1 MKIIEEQGYLIA
13 AWNSPTVDY
22 INCARSLTKT
32 LKHWHP
38 DARVCLVTDADITDP
53 LFDHVRVITR
63 VNLNNPYA
71 DDWQVFYQSP
81 FRETI
86 KLEADMW
93 ITSSIDHWWHLFRK
107 RDLVI
112 STGCRD
118 WQDQPSTARNYRRV
132 FDANNLPDVYNAITY
147 WRLSHTAKE
156 FFDLVRNIFEHWP
169 EYRKLLKFPDEM
181 PSTDLVY
188 AVAAQIIGPN
198 LVTLPF
204 ATYPKIV
211 HMKRHHAG
219 TQTENWMNELIWE
232 WDQGNLRIQTIAQSG
247 AFHYH
252 VKPSNN

>member
-1 MKIIEEQGYLIA
+1 MKVIEEQGYLIA

-22 INCARSLTKT
+22 FNCAKALAQT

-38 DARVCLVTDADITDP
+38 DARVCLVTDQDITDP
-53 LFDHVRVITR
+53 VFDHVRVITR
-63 VNLNNPYA
+63 TNLHNAYA

-93 ITSSIDHWWHLFRK
+93 ITSSIDHWWNLFRK

-112 STGCRD
+112 STGCKT
-118 WQDQPSTARNYRRV
+118 WQGQSSTARNYRRV
-132 FDANNLPDVYNAITY
+132 FDDNHLPDVYNAITY
-147 WRLSHTAKE
+147 WRLSPTAKE
-156 FFDLVRNIFEHWP
+156 FFGLVRNIFEHWT
-169 EYRKLLKFPDEM
+169 EYRKLLKFPEDV

-188 AVAAQIIGPN
+188 AVAAHIIGPES
-198 LVTLPF
+198 VTLPF

-219 TQTENWMNELIWE
+219 TQTEDWTKELIWE
-232 WDQGNLRIQTIAQSG
+232 WDQGNLRVQTLAQSG

-252 VKPSNN
+252 VKPTLN

>member
-1 MKIIEEQGYLIA
+1 MKIIQEQGYLIT
-13 AWNSPTVDY
+13 AWNSATVDY
-22 INCARSLTKT
+22 INCARSLVQT

-38 DARVCLVTDADITDP
+38 DAKVCLVTDTDIVDP
-53 LFDHVRVITR
+53 VFDYIHVITR
-63 VNLNNPYA
+63 TNLHNPYA
-71 DDWQVFYQSP
+71 DDWQIFYQSP

-93 ITSSIDHWWHLFRK
+93 ITSSIDHWWNLFRK

-118 WQDQPSTARNYRRV
+118 WQDRPSTARHYRKI

-147 WRLSHTAKE
+147 WRLSTIAKE
-156 FFDLVRNIFEHWP
+156 FFDLVHSIFENWT
-169 EYRKLLKFPDEM
+169 EYRKLLKFPDET

-188 AVAAQIIGPN
+188 AMAAQIIGPE

-204 ATYPKIV
+204 TTYPKIV

-219 TQTENWMNELIWE
+219 TQTENWKKELVWE
-232 WDQGNLRIQTIAQSG
+232 WDHGSLRVQTVAQSG
-247 AFHYH
+247 AFHYY
-252 VKPSNN
+252 VKPTFN

>member
-1 MKIIEEQGYLIA
+1 
-13 AWNSPTVDY
+13 
-22 INCARSLTKT
+22 
-32 LKHWHP
+32 
-38 DARVCLVTDADITDP
+38 LVTDTDITDP
-53 LFDHVRVITR
+53 AFDHVRVITR
-63 VNLNNPYA
+63 ANLHNAYA

-93 ITSSIDHWWHLFRK
+93 ITSSINHWWDLFRK

-118 WQDQPSTARNYRRV
+118 WQDRPSTARNYRRV

-147 WRLSHTAKE
+147 WRLSQTAKE
-156 FFDLVRNIFEHWP
+156 FFDLVRNIFEHWT
-169 EYRKLLKFPDEM
+169 EYRKLLKFPDEV

-188 AVAAQIIGPN
+188 AVAAQTIGPD

-211 HMKRHHAG
+211 HMKRHHIG

-232 WDQGNLRIQTIAQSG
+232 WDQGNLRIQTVAQSG

-252 VKPSNN
+252 VKPPSN

>member
-22 INCARSLTKT
+22 ISCARSLTKT

-93 ITSSIDHWWHLFRK
+93 ITSSIDHWWNLFRK

-118 WQDQPSTARNYRRV
+118 WQDRPSTARNYRRV

-147 WRLSHTAKE
+147 WRLSQTAKE
-156 FFDLVRNIFEHWP
+156 FFDLVRNIFEHWT
-169 EYRKLLKFPDEM
+169 EYRKLLKFPDEV

-232 WDQGNLRIQTIAQSG
+232 WDQGNLRIQTVAQSG

-252 VKPSNN
+252 VKPTSN

>member
-93 ITSSIDHWWHLFRK
+93 ITSSIDHWWNLFRK

-156 FFDLVRNIFEHWP
+156 FFDLVRNIFEHWT

-252 VKPSNN
+252 VKPTNN

>member
-1 MKIIEEQGYLIA
+1 MKIIEEQGYLVA

-22 INCARSLTKT
+22 IGCARSLVKT

-38 DARVCLVTDADITDP
+38 DARVCLVTDTDVTDT

-63 VNLNNPYA
+63 TNLNNPYA

-81 FRETI
+81 FRETV

-93 ITSSIDHWWHLFRK
+93 ITSLIDYWWNLFRK

-118 WQDQPSTARNYRRV
+118 WKDQHSTARNYRRV

-147 WRLSHTAKE
+147 WRLSPTAKE
-156 FFDLVRNIFEHWP
+156 FFDLVRNIFENWT
-169 EYRKLLKFPDEM
+169 EYRKLLKFPEDT

-188 AVAAQIIGPN
+188 AVAAHIIGPES
-198 LVTLPF
+198 VTLPF
-204 ATYPKIV
+204 ATYPRIV

-219 TQTENWMNELIWE
+219 TQTDNWMNELIWE
-232 WDQGNLRIQTIAQSG
+232 WDQGNLRVQTVAQLG

-252 VKPSNN
+252 VKPSIN

>member
-1 MKIIEEQGYLIA
+1 LKITQEQGYVIT
-13 AWNSPTVDY
+13 AWNSATVDY
-22 INCARSLTKT
+22 VSCARSLVQT

-38 DARVCLVTDADITDP
+38 DAKVCLVTDTDMSDP
-53 LFDHVRVITR
+53 LFDYTHVITR
-63 VNLNNPYA
+63 ANLDNPYA

-93 ITSSIDHWWHLFRK
+93 ITSSIDHWWNMFRK

-112 STGCRD
+112 STGCRN
-118 WQDQPSTARNYRRV
+118 WQDRPSTARHYRKI
-132 FDANNLPDVYNAITY
+132 FDLNHLPDVYNAVTY
-147 WRLSHTAKE
+147 WRLSTTAKE
-156 FFDLVRNIFEHWP
+156 FFDLTRNIFEHWN
-169 EYRKLLKFPDEM
+169 EYRKLLKFPDEVA
-181 PSTDLVY
+181 STDLVY
-188 AVAAQIIGPN
+188 AMAAQIIGPE

-219 TQTENWMNELIWE
+219 TQTEDWTKELVWE
-232 WDQGNLRIQTIAQSG
+232 WDHGSLRVQTLAQSG

-252 VKPSNN
+252 VK

>member
-1 MKIIEEQGYLIA
+1 MKIIEEQGYLVA
-13 AWNSPTVDY
+13 AWNSTTVDY
-22 INCARSLTKT
+22 ISCARSLTKT

-38 DARVCLVTDADITDP
+38 DARVCLVTDTDITDP

-93 ITSSIDHWWHLFRK
+93 ITSSIDHWWNLFRK

-118 WQDQPSTARNYRRV
+118 WQDRPSTARNYRRV

-147 WRLSHTAKE
+147 WRLSKTAKE
-156 FFDLVRNIFEHWP
+156 FFDLVRNIFEHWT
-169 EYRKLLKFPDEM
+169 EYRKLLKFPDEV

-188 AVAAQIIGPN
+188 AVAAQIIGPE

-204 ATYPKIV
+204 ATYPKII

-219 TQTENWMNELIWE
+219 TQTEDWTKELIWE
-232 WDQGNLRIQTIAQSG
+232 WDQGNLRIQTVAQSG

-252 VKPSNN
+252 VKPPSN

>member
-1 MKIIEEQGYLIA
+1 
-13 AWNSPTVDY
+13 
-22 INCARSLTKT
+22 
-32 LKHWHP
+32 
-38 DARVCLVTDADITDP
+38 
-53 LFDHVRVITR
+53 VITR

-81 FRETI
+81 FRETV

-93 ITSSIDHWWHLFRK
+93 ITGSIDHWWNMFRK

-112 STGCRD
+112 STGCRT

-147 WRLSHTAKE
+147 WRLSPTAKE
-156 FFDLVRNIFEHWP
+156 FFDLVRNIFENWA
-169 EYRKLLKFPDEM
+169 EYRKLLKFPEDT

-188 AVAAQIIGPN
+188 AVAAHIIGPE

-219 TQTENWMNELIWE
+219 TQTDNWMNELIWE
-232 WDQGNLRIQTIAQSG
+232 WDHGNLRIQTIAQSG

-252 VKPSNN
+252 VKPTNN

>member
-1 MKIIEEQGYLIA
+1 
-13 AWNSPTVDY
+13 
-22 INCARSLTKT
+22 
-32 LKHWHP
+32 
-38 DARVCLVTDADITDP
+38 LVTDADITDP
-53 LFDHVRVITR
+53 VFDHVRVITR
-63 VNLNNPYA
+63 ANLHNPYA

-93 ITSSIDHWWHLFRK
+93 ITSSIDHWWNMFRK

-112 STGCRD
+112 STGCRT
-118 WQDQPSTARNYRRV
+118 WQDQPSTARNYRKI

-147 WRLSHTAKE
+147 WRLSPTAKE
-156 FFDLVRNIFEHWP
+156 FFDIVRNIFENWA
-169 EYRKLLKFPDEM
+169 EYRKLLKFPEDT

-188 AVAAQIIGPN
+188 AVAAQTIGPE

-219 TQTENWMNELIWE
+219 TQTDNWMNELIWE
-232 WDQGNLRIQTIAQSG
+232 WDHGNLRVQTLAQSG

-252 VKPSNN
+252 VKPNNN

>member
-22 INCARSLTKT
+22 ISCARSLTKT

-38 DARVCLVTDADITDP
+38 DARVCLVTDADVTDP

-86 KLEADMW
+86 KLEADIW
-93 ITSSIDHWWHLFRK
+93 ITSSIDHWWNLFRK

-118 WQDQPSTARNYRRV
+118 WQDRPSTARNYRRV

-147 WRLSHTAKE
+147 WRLSQTAKE
-156 FFDLVRNIFEHWP
+156 FFDLVRNIFEHWT
-169 EYRKLLKFPDEM
+169 EYRKLLKFPDEV

-232 WDQGNLRIQTIAQSG
+232 WDQGNLRIQTVAQSG

-252 VKPSNN
+252 VKPTSY

>member
-1 MKIIEEQGYLIA
+1 LVQ
-13 AWNSPTVDY
+13 
-22 INCARSLTKT
+22 T

-38 DARVCLVTDADITDP
+38 DASVCLVTDADITDP
-53 LFDHVRVITR
+53 WFDHVRVIART
-63 VNLNNPYA
+63 NLDNPYA

-93 ITSSIDHWWHLFRK
+93 ITSSIDHWWTLFRK

-112 STGCRD
+112 STGCRN
-118 WQDQPSTARNYRRV
+118 WQDQPSTARNYRQA

-147 WRLSHTAKE
+147 WRLSRTAKE
-156 FFDLVRNIFEHWP
+156 FFDLVRNIFENWT
-169 EYRKLLKFPDEM
+169 EYRKLLKFPEDT

-188 AVAAQIIGPN
+188 AVAAHIIGPD

-204 ATYPKIV
+204 ATYPKII
-211 HMKRHHAG
+211 HMKRHHAD

-232 WDQGNLRIQTIAQSG
+232 WDRGNLRIQTVAQSG
-247 AFHYH
+247 VFHYH
-252 VKPSNN
+252 VKPTNN

>member
-1 MKIIEEQGYLIA
+1 MVQ
-13 AWNSPTVDY
+13 
-22 INCARSLTKT
+22 T

-38 DARVCLVTDADITDP
+38 DAKVCLVTDTDITDP
-53 LFDHVRVITR
+53 LFNYIHVITR
-63 VNLNNPYA
+63 ANLHNPYA

-93 ITSSIDHWWHLFRK
+93 ITSSIDHWWNMFRK
-107 RDLVI
+107 RDLVV

-118 WQDQPSTARNYRRV
+118 WQDRPSTARHYRKI
-132 FDANNLPDVYNAITY
+132 FDTNHLPDVYNAVTY
-147 WRLSHTAKE
+147 WRLSTTAKE
-156 FFDLVRNIFEHWP
+156 FFDLTRNIFEHWN
-169 EYRKLLKFPDEM
+169 EYRKLLKFPNET

-188 AVAAQIIGPN
+188 AMAAQIIGPK

-219 TQTENWMNELIWE
+219 TQTEDWTKELVWE
-232 WDQGNLRIQTIAQSG
+232 WDHGSLRVQTLAQSG

-252 VKPSNN
+252 VK

>member
-22 INCARSLTKT
+22 ISCARSLTKT

-93 ITSSIDHWWHLFRK
+93 ITSSIDHWWNLFRK

-118 WQDQPSTARNYRRV
+118 WQDRPSTARNYRRV
-132 FDANNLPDVYNAITY
+132 FDANNLPNVYNAITY

-156 FFDLVRNIFEHWP
+156 FFDLVRNIFEHWT
-169 EYRKLLKFPDEM
+169 EYRKLLKFPDEV

-188 AVAAQIIGPN
+188 AVAAQIIGPE
-198 LVTLPF
+198 LITLPF
-204 ATYPKIV
+204 ATYPKII

-219 TQTENWMNELIWE
+219 TQTEDWTKELIWE
-232 WDQGNLRIQTIAQSG
+232 WDQGNLRIQTVAQSG

-252 VKPSNN
+252 VKPTSN

>member
-1 MKIIEEQGYLIA
+1 MKVIEEQGYLIA

-22 INCARSLTKT
+22 INCARSLVRT

-38 DARVCLVTDADITDP
+38 DARVCLVTDVDITDP
-53 LFDHVRVITR
+53 VFDHVQVITR

-81 FRETI
+81 FRETV

-93 ITSSIDHWWHLFRK
+93 ITGSIDHWWNMFRK

-112 STGCRD
+112 STGCRT
-118 WQDQPSTARNYRRV
+118 WQDQSSTARNYRKI

-147 WRLSHTAKE
+147 WRLSPTAKE
-156 FFDLVRNIFEHWP
+156 FFDLVRNIFENWA
-169 EYRKLLKFPDEM
+169 EYRKLLKFPEDI

-188 AVAAQIIGPN
+188 AVAAQIIGPE

-219 TQTENWMNELIWE
+219 IQTDNWMNELIWE
-232 WDQGNLRIQTIAQSG
+232 RDHGNLRVQTLSQSG
-247 AFHYH
+247 TFHYY
-252 VKPSNN
+252 VKPTNN

>member
-1 MKIIEEQGYLIA
+1 LKVIEEQGYLIA

-22 INCARSLTKT
+22 FNCAKALAQT

-38 DARVCLVTDADITDP
+38 DARVCLVTDQDITDP
-53 LFDHVRVITR
+53 VFDHVRVITR
-63 VNLNNPYA
+63 TNLHNAYA

-93 ITSSIDHWWHLFRK
+93 ITSSIDHWWNLFRK

-112 STGCRD
+112 STGCKT
-118 WQDQPSTARNYRRV
+118 WQGQSSTARNYRRV
-132 FDANNLPDVYNAITY
+132 FDDNHLPDVYNAITY
-147 WRLSHTAKE
+147 WRLSPTAKE
-156 FFDLVRNIFEHWP
+156 FFGLVRNIFEHWT
-169 EYRKLLKFPDEM
+169 EYRKLLKFPEDV

-188 AVAAQIIGPN
+188 AVAAHIIGPES
-198 LVTLPF
+198 VTLPF

-219 TQTENWMNELIWE
+219 TQTEDWTKELIWE
-232 WDQGNLRIQTIAQSG
+232 WDQGNLRVQTLAQSG

-252 VKPSNN
+252 VKPTLN

>member
-22 INCARSLTKT
+22 INCARTLTKT

-38 DARVCLVTDADITDP
+38 DARVCLVTDTDIIDP

-63 VNLNNPYA
+63 ANLHNPYA

-93 ITSSIDHWWHLFRK
+93 ITSSIDHWWNLFRK

-118 WQDQPSTARNYRRV
+118 WQDRLSTARNYRRV

-147 WRLSHTAKE
+147 WRLSQTAKE
-156 FFDLVRNIFEHWP
+156 FFDLVRNIFEHWT
-169 EYRKLLKFPDEM
+169 EYRKLLKFPDEV

-188 AVAAQIIGPN
+188 AVAAQTIGPN

-232 WDQGNLRIQTIAQSG
+232 WDQGNLRVQTIAQSG

>member
-22 INCARSLTKT
+22 NSCARSLAQT

-38 DARVCLVTDADITDP
+38 DARVCLVTDADVTDP
-53 LFDHVRVITR
+53 AFDHVRVITR
-63 VNLNNPYA
+63 ANLDNPYA

-93 ITSSIDHWWHLFRK
+93 ITSSINHWWDLFRK

-118 WQDQPSTARNYRRV
+118 WQNRPSTARNYRRV

-147 WRLSHTAKE
+147 WRLSQTAKE
-156 FFDLVRNIFEHWP
+156 FFDLVRNIFENWT
-169 EYRKLLKFPDEM
+169 EYRKLLKFPDEV

-188 AVAAQIIGPN
+188 AVAAQTIGPD

-204 ATYPKIV
+204 ATYPKII

-219 TQTENWMNELIWE
+219 TLTEDWTKELIWE
-232 WDQGNLRIQTIAQSG
+232 WDQGNLRIQTVAQSG

-252 VKPSNN
+252 VKPTSN

>member
-22 INCARSLTKT
+22 INCARTLTKT

-38 DARVCLVTDADITDP
+38 DARVCLVTDTDIIDP

-63 VNLNNPYA
+63 ANLHNPYA

-93 ITSSIDHWWHLFRK
+93 ITSSIDHWWNLFRK

-118 WQDQPSTARNYRRV
+118 WQDRPSTARNYRRV

-147 WRLSHTAKE
+147 WRLSQTAKE
-156 FFDLVRNIFEHWP
+156 FFDLVRNIFEHWT
-169 EYRKLLKFPDEM
+169 EYRKLLKFPDEV

-188 AVAAQIIGPN
+188 AVAAQTIGPN

-219 TQTENWMNELIWE
+219 TQTENWMKELIWE
-232 WDQGNLRIQTIAQSG
+232 WDQGNLRIQTVAQAG

-252 VKPSNN
+252 VKPTNN

>member
-1 MKIIEEQGYLIA
+1 LVQ
-13 AWNSPTVDY
+13 
-22 INCARSLTKT
+22 T

-38 DARVCLVTDADITDP
+38 DAKVCLVTDTDITDP

-63 VNLNNPYA
+63 VNLHNPYA

-93 ITSSIDHWWHLFRK
+93 ITSSIDHWWNLFRK
-107 RDLVI
+107 RDMVI
-112 STGCRD
+112 STGCRN
-118 WQDQPSTARNYRRV
+118 WQDRTSTARNYRKV
-132 FDANNLPDVYNAITY
+132 FDVNHLPDVYNAITY
-147 WRLSHTAKE
+147 WRLSATAKE
-156 FFDLVRNIFEHWP
+156 FFDLTHNIFEHWA
-169 EYRKLLKFPDEM
+169 EYRKLLKFPDEVA
-181 PSTDLVY
+181 STDLVY
-188 AVAAQIIGPN
+188 AIAAQIIGPN

-219 TQTENWMNELIWE
+219 TQTENWTKELVWE
-232 WDQGNLRIQTIAQSG
+232 WDQGSLRVQTVAQTG

-252 VKPSNN
+252 VK

>member
-38 DARVCLVTDADITDP
+38 DARVCLVTDTDITDP
-53 LFDHVRVITR
+53 AFDHVRVITR
-63 VNLNNPYA
+63 TNLDNPYA
-71 DDWQVFYQSP
+71 DDWQIFYQSP

-93 ITSSIDHWWHLFRK
+93 ITSSIDHWWNLFRK

-118 WQDQPSTARNYRRV
+118 WQDRLSIARNYRRV

-147 WRLSHTAKE
+147 WRLSQTAKE
-156 FFDLVRNIFEHWP
+156 FFDLVRNIFEHWT
-169 EYRKLLKFPDEM
+169 EYRKLLKFPDEV

-188 AVAAQIIGPN
+188 AVAAQTIGPN

-232 WDQGNLRIQTIAQSG
+232 WDQGNLRIQTVAQSG

-252 VKPSNN
+252 VKPTSN